1 MPITRRWP
9 KRAPKG
15 DYAAECADCGVLWRR
30 SELQPKG
37 DGQLFCPDC
46 IDGRDAVTLNDLNA
60 RAAAS
65 LGPTQRVYSGGNFT
79 RDDYS
84 DVTDVAEAVG
94 NVTFGRQGFGGG

>member
-1 MPITRRWP
+1 M
-9 KRAPKG
+9 
-15 DYAAECADCGVLWRR
+15 
-30 SELQPKG
+30 
-37 DGQLFCPDC
+37 
-46 IDGRDAVTLNDLNA
+46 TLNDLNA

-84 DVTDVAEAVG
+84 DVADVAEVVG